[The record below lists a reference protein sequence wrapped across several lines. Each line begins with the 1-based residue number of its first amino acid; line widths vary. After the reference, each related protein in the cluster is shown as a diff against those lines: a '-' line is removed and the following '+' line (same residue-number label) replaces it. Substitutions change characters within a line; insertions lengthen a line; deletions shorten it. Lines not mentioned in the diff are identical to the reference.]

1 MSNQE
6 YVLNT
11 MRRYGKLS
19 AQELQSK
26 STNMSGTELYAES
39 DFIPDFKAV
48 VEKMNI
54 LERSVG
60 FVCRTSAG
68 RVVKLLQKYDS
79 TIYTQEP
86 EELPALWGF
95 VWSKNPTDALPFV
108 AISTAPYNVGECC
121 TENGKTYRSTIAN
134 NVWSPSDYPA
144 GWEEVT
150 E

>member
-26 STNMSGTELYAES
+26 SNNMSGTELYAES
-39 DFIPDFKAV
+39 DFIPDFKAAT
-48 VEKMNI
+48 EKMNI
-54 LERSVG
+54 LERPIG
-60 FVCRTSAG
+60 FVCRSTAG
-68 RVVKLLQKYDS
+68 RVVRLLQKYDS

-95 VWSKNPTDALPFV
+95 VWSKNPADALPFV
-108 AISTAPYNVGECC
+108 AISTSPYEVGDCC
-121 TENGKTYRSTIAN
+121 TEDGKTYRSTIAN
-134 NVWSPSDYPA
+134 NVWSPSSYPA